1 MQSRKYRLSTGET
14 VVITSANKSKLPLPC
29 KWCGKPS
36 SFLCDGLALMGEGT
50 CDAPLCKHHAYKVG
64 EGRDFCPK
72 HRGGPLQVWTGR
84 VKVYQAPDG
93 LPVTRYLVNDPL
105 GVLFAPSKGLL
116 DRALSARKAGALD
129 EFWPTF
135 EEEYTREMRQLYKA
149 KRPAWE
155 DLLARPEVTL
165 LCFCKPYERCH
176 RLILAT
182 ILAKL
187 GAELYGERVTP
198 QESLF

>member
-1 MQSRKYRLSTGET
+1 MP
-14 VVITSANKSKLPLPC
+14 SA
-29 KWCGKPS
+29 
-36 SFLCDGLALMGEGT
+36 FLCDHPTAPGRTCSDPVCKDHALAFEEGKKH
-50 CDAPLCKHHAYKVG
+50 LCP
-64 EGRDFCPK
+64 D
-72 HRGGPLQVWTGR
+72 HRPVRPLQVWTGR

-93 LPVTRYLVNDPL
+93 LPVTRYLVNDRL

-155 DLLARPEVTL
+155 DLLARPQVTL
-165 LCFCKPYERCH
+165 LCFCKPHERCH

-182 ILAKL
+182 ILANL
-187 GAELYGERVTP
+187 GAELYGERPTP